1 VAKSVTVDR
10 PFDALRDA
18 LRDCVH
24 QTDAAIEAG
33 RFRLDRGQ
41 DSRDWARARDAARDA
56 DAAVRADAAADDTG
70 RAAAEHVDLLLHAAM
85 LVGSALGRYE
95 DALLAARQGEND
107 PGRALRRLRS
117 ALGELYLFGLLRRNA
132 ELVAD

>member
-1 VAKSVTVDR
+1 
-10 PFDALRDA
+10 
-18 LRDCVH
+18 
-24 QTDAAIEAG
+24 
-33 RFRLDRGQ
+33 
-41 DSRDWARARDAARDA
+41 
-56 DAAVRADAAADDTG
+56 
-70 RAAAEHVDLLLHAAM
+70 M